1 MWTADGTGTA
11 AAAWKALA
19 RAAGWTEMVI
29 LDLQQPSFY
38 FGHHLAVVS
47 KGSMRYTNKLLV
59 ERKAHCT
66 NKVSADDDVMQ
77 DLHLDTTESLLP
89 SNTWLQHSVFRRLFV
104 TLSYCQKP
112 CRAKQVRSR
121 KPVPTRC
128 ICSLG
133 ISIRRSAAPHKWQQQ
148 D

>member
-1 MWTADGTGTA
+1 MGDERLRHGGRGKRKGLWRQH
-11 AAAWKALA
+11 ALKYVGCTCVLQA
-19 RAAGWTEMVI
+19 QLLRLPGKRWAGR

-47 KGSMRYTNKLLV
+47 KGSMPYTNKLLV

-66 NKVSADDDVMQ
+66 NKVSAADDVMQ

-104 TLSYCQKP
+104 TSSYCQRP
-112 CRAKQVRSR
+112 CRAKQV
-121 KPVPTRC
+121 
-128 ICSLG
+128 
-133 ISIRRSAAPHKWQQQ
+133 
-148 D
+148 